1 MANYKISKTYS
12 NNPFVDELLYYVKQ
26 LAFGAVIKNEQEADN
41 NETEDSLIQADML
54 IMSTEGNVPYE
65 ICEFSKDQMLK
76 VGVDP
81 ELANFIITRRTNRT
95 ENRAYSYDDIPE
107 GLKEPLRQLYMK
119 DYINTYTELNDYYR
133 TICGLP
139 KIGDYGIPLRDYE
152 YLLPD
157 GNLWNATYVHEIGAS
172 GAKLLNSYGI
182 LEQIKTDYPQADYL
196 NYIECGITPYS
207 ARKAYGFQLLYTP
220 TIEEENIAE
229 QFRYNYEQNRIY
241 VRYAI
246 YSEAFKYNSDFY
258 CNFICLLI
266 LLLTMTEMLSKIQEN
281 ILKYELLD
289 RPCVEAIFEKFGMEY
304 YKSIPLKYQKR
315 IAKNLNKL
323 IHNKSSARGM
333 FDIVNL
339 FGVENLTIFRYF
351 ILRDRQLDRWGN
363 FVYEEMVTKDSRW
376 NDMLLETNVE
386 RKINDLTIPYPF
398 ENFLEKGNVM
408 DVWFKRDNKWV
419 KATRGTDYDVNNYDH
434 LEIKPNG
441 LGNGATDIRYN
452 FYYDDRT
459 KGGNN
464 KVDTDN
470 SLFMKLDVAKM
481 SHNKFKFTPPT
492 PNYISRGNDLI
503 VFLAGEPLQK
513 DAYDI
518 DIKTNTITIK
528 PTYGGTTDR
537 EVFVLY
543 LYNNYS
549 NTKFSRV
556 DVLSEDYDRKIFK
569 VPEPFTNYC
578 ANGNGFFLTHNG
590 TFISPSR
597 YTFIDTNT
605 IQLNDT
611 DAVQYG
617 VNLTFNFIYA
627 EAAVYSDITLKTHV
641 EVLEHNED
649 RQIEFKLHPP
659 IENYF
664 RTGYKVFVKINDK
677 WLEQDWY
684 QAYNNTLSFNSRAIG
699 ARKTDK
705 VEVIYRYGPAG
716 IEATNISMSTQRLEV
731 GAKDQTVY
739 PNLKFP
745 VDGFTS
751 KNGKVIVDV
760 YGKFLE
766 PDQYTINE
774 QTATLTIKDKN
785 LITDVGTTI
794 NISYLYGI
802 ESSEAIKVTEE
813 LIEVSSDGQTDFGIN
828 VPFSPYFATL
838 QGAMVSHR
846 TRIVN
851 PNNIKFTD
859 TSVSIKGRNFK
870 KGETFSIIYFFN
882 NKYLL
887 NSANRVIIEN
897 KTITTEDAVDNDLQ
911 IKIPVPFENFIQNNW
926 KWYVSSNGVI
936 IDPSLYEI
944 VNGNLSFKNPNDV
957 LKYPNLTFTFIYLDD
972 PYYIFESSEEDVD
985 KNFDLKFVG
994 VPLDREYFVDDIM
1007 AKSNIKPY
1015 DLMTLEDVFWDG
1027 VGAEDDLVTAHEKV
1041 KHQILKK
1048 KFNYARTKY
1057 FAINYLMDIADMSFQ
1072 IAYFYNLLFD
1082 DFPAEEDLTVALPN
1096 ISTAKEFKIGHVF
1109 SYLTAL
1115 AYLDQ
1120 DTEDK
1125 IMDTP
1130 SKIMYIKGFNMHAD
1144 LPALKKEI
1152 LKARQ
1157 TLDMYPVW
1165 DFFIP
1170 EKRLKSIEEFTTQY
1184 KTNKKVYDTIT
1195 YGMGHA
1201 TKYRYYKIWKD
1212 LYDSMMIT
1220 EFNLTYFKKSDGHTA
1235 TTFTDFLKD
1244 KDTVLY
1250 NSIKRIASIT
1260 DRSTRKEK
1268 IAETV
1273 SNVAYLLENY
1283 FGGYEFHHIF
1293 DRFPGASE
1301 TSLMDYA
1308 FTIINFFKSYKIS
1321 MISKGDFIQFSN
1333 NDPRINFIRPI
1344 DDIEIT
1350 VNLNKVEYFDIDMN
1364 VTYESAIHTSKYEKI
1379 PVYDRLTIKSTS
1391 TNTDP
1396 KFDQEFVVHIQQTQN
1411 QTIRVLHNGEYYT
1424 EDFFAKYGDEFEV
1437 EIIPDDGYKAGY
1449 PSYNKGIIVKDL
1461 TITATPAV
1469 STNYRV
1475 VIRPP
1480 HHTTITVYE
1489 FDPENPDNVLA
1500 THTETFEVKAG
1511 TRIAVDVESD
1521 FGWTPGV
1528 ANITS
1533 GIINHYTIITASE
1546 PIRQTSKFT
1555 ISHVP
1560 AHQKIELKVYDD
1572 DGIGY
1577 QVYTVNGNDG
1587 TNGVDNKYFNI
1598 PTFVGVKYEAKITSD
1613 WGYDPS
1619 PLKYNLPEKDM
1630 FRSDNVV
1637 FDLEDSKLTQFT
1649 FTIDKF
1655 EDQTISV
1662 VVNDVTHID
1671 TFKIPYLSEY
1681 EVNIEGKGNHVQGK
1695 LLVYDKDGIRV
1706 PSTGVVN
1713 GDMRATATASRI
1725 ARDFNIK
1732 VIQSDKQQITVRY
1745 DGTDHTTSFVA
1756 KEGRQ
1761 YSATIVSM
1769 DPNYDAGEIYNKE
1782 GIVRGD
1788 TVIYATPATT
1798 KVCRVNIEQD
1808 DHQTIV
1814 VTLNGKEYTES
1825 FDAHYGDLITV
1836 AVKPDNGFIAGAPS
1850 TTMERLTSPSI
1861 NIEASMPTRK
1871 KLQIHVHNPWPTRQ
1885 TMNVNLNGIDYPITQ
1900 ADQIIQANF
1909 GDVYVITNSD
1919 TEHYTKGTFTVN
1931 DDIVQT
1937 DEIGYSGTVTYNVDV
1952 TSTSRPVGKPV
1963 SITVDD
1969 RKIQKIT
1976 VKVYDED
1983 DHTSLIKSIKN
1994 TTDNAPYGSH
2004 YEIEFNMDNTRFG
2017 GKQMRHGKINVPDS
2031 DRLVTP
2037 LNIDPGPAFWLVA
2050 EYDVPIAFAPYGN
2063 NGKQLGYLNNTTEFG
2078 RVPVRSFL
2086 DGFLIYT
2093 DTADILNDDTKYPDH
2108 YLLYGVTGDYWPF
2121 VNKLDYTNT
2130 NKVDRFGIEFNI
2142 NGEWCSLMYSYP
2154 LNKVNGDG
2162 DIFVW
2167 LDPTRPH
2174 TDWHYNTL
2182 DQYCSATFTPKEDLL
2197 KLWLEWKKN
2206 APRTPD
2212 SKKYKMRV
2220 WSTVS
2225 TEM

>member
-323 IHNKSSARGM
+323 IHNKSSAKGM

-363 FVYEEMVTKDSRW
+363 FIYEEMVTKDSRW

-419 KATRGTDYDVNNYDH
+419 KATRGVDYDVNNYDH

-627 EAAVYSDITLKTHV
+627 EAAVYSDIALKTHV

-745 VDGFTS
+745 VDGFTA
-751 KNGKVIVDV
+751 KNGKVIIDV

-766 PDQYTINE
+766 PNQYTINE

-813 LIEVSSDGQTDFGIN
+813 LIEVSRDGQTDFGIN

-887 NSANRVIIEN
+887 NAANRVIIEN

-926 KWYVSSNGVI
+926 KWYVSSNGVV

-994 VPLDREYFVDDIM
+994 VPLDKEYFVDDIM

-1082 DFPAEEDLTVALPN
+1082 DYPAEEDLTVSLPN

-1333 NDPRINFIRPI
+1333 NDPRINFIRPV

-1555 ISHVP
+1555 IGHVP
-1560 AHQKIELKVYDD
+1560 THQKIELKVFDD

-1577 QVYTVNGNDG
+1577 QVYTVNGNDSTDG
-1587 TNGVDNKYFNI
+1587 KGVDNKYFNI

-1619 PLKYNLPEKDM
+1619 PLKYNLPKKDM

-1637 FDLEDSKLTQFT
+1637 FDLEDSQLTEFT

-1662 VVNDVTHID
+1662 VVDGVTHTE
-1671 TFKIPYLSEY
+1671 TFKVPYLTEY

-1861 NIEASMPTRK
+1861 NIEAAMPTRK
-1871 KLQIHVHNPWPTRQ
+1871 KLQIHVRNPWPTRQ
-1885 TMNVNLNGIDYPITQ
+1885 TMNVNLNGIDYPITK

-1909 GDVYVITNSD
+1909 GDVYLITNSD
-1919 TEHYTKGTFTVN
+1919 TFGYYHANYTVN

-1937 DEIGYSGTVTYNVDV
+1937 DTIGYSGTVTYNIDV
-1952 TSTSRPVGKPV
+1952 TTEKPRAKLFNAT
-1963 SITVDD
+1963 ITD
-1969 RKIQKIT
+1969 RKYQH
-1976 VKVYDED
+1976 VKVKFYDED
-1983 DHTSLIKSIKN
+1983 TGALIKTVDG
-1994 TTDNAPYGSH
+1994 TTTVQIPYGSR
-2004 YEIEFNMDNTRFG
+2004 YEVELSVKDN
-2017 GKQMRHGKINVPDS
+2017 
-2031 DRLVTP
+2031 
-2037 LNIDPGPAFWLVA
+2037 PGF
-2050 EYDVPIAFAPYGN
+2050 E
-2063 NGKQLGYLNNTTEFG
+2063 
-2078 RVPVRSFL
+2078 VRT
-2086 DGFLIYT
+2086 GFLPEYT
-2093 DTADILNDDTKYPDH
+2093 GRFEGNKEFKPTPAARVTTTFTVGLSRWVENAQHI
-2108 YLLYGVTGDYWPF
+2108 LYGSGGRWQGRDRYFGPLIDAWFEDELRF
-2121 VNKLDYTNT
+2121 VSDNINPPKLAGFDLVGVNDLGAQR
-2130 NKVDRFGIEFNI
+2130 KVMAGEGKWDQTKSISFEVNI
-2142 NGEWCSLMYSYP
+2142 NGKWKSIANYISKDNLFNEFQ
-2154 LNKVNGDG
+2154 D
-2162 DIFVW
+2162 
-2167 LDPTRPH
+2167 
-2174 TDWHYNTL
+2174 
-2182 DQYCSATFTPKEDLL
+2182 TFIA
-2197 KLWLEWKKN
+2197 LWGTQI
-2206 APRTPD
+2206 PREFGPD
-2212 SKKYKMRV
+2212 SGAMVIDADLRIIEKDLEANVPAATNHKKYQLRFLA
-2220 WSTVS
+2220 SDNDY
-2225 TEM
+2225 